1 MAYRKSSNLIQVK
14 LRMILIKNVLLLRK
28 QKKTMREI
36 GILVGKSRQEVQNI
50 IDSNK

>member
-1 MAYRKSSNLIQVK
+1 MAYRKNSNIIQLK
-14 LRMILIKNVLLLRK
+14 LRIILIENVLTLRE

-36 GILVGKSRQEVQNI
+36 GEVVGKSRTEVQNI